1 MRKKEMF
8 YKILAYFGGALSFF
22 LVGFLFAYIF
32 YKGYKVIN
40 FKFLTDVPQGM
51 ILGQKGGI
59 APAIIG
65 SFLSTFIACLVAGFF
80 GIFTSIYLVF
90 YEENEKRIE
99 LIENIIKCIG
109 GIPSIVF
116 GLFGYTL
123 FTLYFGLGKSI
134 ISGGLTLGIM
144 IFPVV
149 EIRMEKVFRE
159 VEKEILNA
167 SYSMGISKFYTIYK
181 IVIPICLRDIVATIL
196 LGYNYAI
203 GATAPIMF
211 CMAVIN
217 SPISFT
223 ISKPGMSL
231 SYHLYTLMTQ
241 GISMEMAYGT
251 AFVLISLIVF
261 VTVVFQFL
269 LRKKGENIE

>member
-1 MRKKEMF
+1 MRKKEIF
-8 YKILAYFGGALSFF
+8 YRGLTYISGALVFF
-22 LVGFLFAYIF
+22 LVGFLFLYIF
-32 YKGYKVIN
+32 FKGYRVIN
-40 FKFLTDVPQGM
+40 LNFLLDVPQGM
-51 ILGQKGGI
+51 ILGKEGGI

-65 SFLSTFIACLVAGFF
+65 SFLSTFIACGVAGFF
-80 GIFTSIYLVF
+80 GIFTSVYLIF
-90 YEENEKRIE
+90 YERNQKKIK
-99 LIENIIKCIG
+99 IIQSIIKCIG

-123 FTLYFGLGKSI
+123 FTLYFGFGKSI
-134 ISGGLTLGIM
+134 LSGGLTLGVM
-144 IFPVV
+144 IFPVI
-149 EIRMEKVFRE
+149 EIRIEKSLRE
-159 VEKEILNA
+159 IDENILKA

-181 IVIPICLRDIVATIL
+181 VAIPYCLKEIMASVL

-217 SPISFT
+217 SPISFD
-223 ISKPGMSL
+223 IKKPAMSL

-251 AFVLISLIVF
+251 AFILLVLI
-261 VTVVFQFL
+261 VTVTIIFQIL
-269 LRKKGENIE
+269 LRKRDE

>member
-1 MRKKEMF
+1 MRKKEIF
-8 YKILAYFGGALSFF
+8 YRGLTYISGTLVFF
-22 LVGFLFAYIF
+22 LVGFLFLYIF
-32 YKGYKVIN
+32 FKSYKVIN
-40 FKFLTDVPQGM
+40 LNFLLDVPQGM
-51 ILGQKGGI
+51 VLGQEGGI

-65 SFLSTFIACLVAGFF
+65 SFLSTFIACGVAGFF

-90 YEENEKRIE
+90 YEKNQKKIK
-99 LIENIIKCIG
+99 IIQSIIKCIG

-123 FTLYFGLGKSI
+123 FTLYFGFGKSI
-134 ISGGLTLGIM
+134 ISGGLTLGVM

-149 EIRMEKVFRE
+149 EIRIEKSLRE
-159 VEKEILNA
+159 IDENILRA
-167 SYSMGISKFYTIYK
+167 SYSMGVSKFYTIYK
-181 IVIPICLRDIVATIL
+181 IGIPYCLKEIMASIL

-217 SPISFT
+217 SPISFD
-223 ISKPGMSL
+223 IKKPAMSL

-251 AFVLISLIVF
+251 AFILLALIVV
-261 VTVVFQFL
+261 VTIIFQIL
-269 LRKKGENIE
+269 LRKRDESNG

>member
-1 MRKKEMF
+1 MRKKEIF
-8 YKILAYFGGALSFF
+8 YRGLTYISGALVFF
-22 LVGFLFAYIF
+22 LVGFLFLYIF
-32 YKGYKVIN
+32 FKGYKVIN
-40 FKFLTDVPQGM
+40 LNFLLDVPQGM
-51 ILGQKGGI
+51 VLGQEGGI

-65 SFLSTFIACLVAGFF
+65 SFLSTFIACGVAGFF
-80 GIFTSIYLVF
+80 GIFTSIHLVF
-90 YEENEKRIE
+90 YEKNQRKIK
-99 LIENIIKCIG
+99 IIQSIIKCIG

-123 FTLYFGLGKSI
+123 FTLYFGFGKSI

-149 EIRMEKVFRE
+149 EIRIEKSLRE
-159 VEKEILNA
+159 IDENILKA
-167 SYSMGISKFYTIYK
+167 SYSMGVSKFYTIYK
-181 IVIPICLRDIVATIL
+181 IGIPYCLKEIIASIL

-217 SPISFT
+217 SPISFD
-223 ISKPGMSL
+223 IKKPAMSL

-251 AFVLISLIVF
+251 AFILLALIVV
-261 VTVVFQFL
+261 VTIIFQIL
-269 LRKKGENIE
+269 LRKRDE

>member
-1 MRKKEMF
+1 MRKKETF
-8 YKILAYFGGALSFF
+8 YRGLTYISGALVFF
-22 LVGFLFAYIF
+22 LVGFLFLYIF
-32 YKGYKVIN
+32 FKGYKVIN
-40 FKFLTDVPQGM
+40 LNFLLDVPQGM
-51 ILGQKGGI
+51 VLGQEGGI

-65 SFLSTFIACLVAGFF
+65 SFLSTFIACGVAGFF
-80 GIFTSIYLVF
+80 GIFTSIHLVF
-90 YEENEKRIE
+90 YEKNQKKIK
-99 LIENIIKCIG
+99 IIQSIIKCIG

-123 FTLYFGLGKSI
+123 FTLYFGFGKSI

-149 EIRMEKVFRE
+149 EIRIEKSLRE
-159 VEKEILNA
+159 IDENILRA
-167 SYSMGISKFYTIYK
+167 SYSMGVSKFYTIYK
-181 IVIPICLRDIVATIL
+181 IGIPYCLKEIIASIL

-217 SPISFT
+217 SPISFD
-223 ISKPGMSL
+223 IKKPAMSL

-251 AFVLISLIVF
+251 AFILLALIVV
-261 VTVVFQFL
+261 VTIIFQIL
-269 LRKKGENIE
+269 LRKRDE

>member
-1 MRKKEMF
+1 MRKKEIF
-8 YKILAYFGGALSFF
+8 YRGLTYISGALVFF
-22 LVGFLFAYIF
+22 LVGFLFLYIF
-32 YKGYKVIN
+32 LKGYKVIN
-40 FKFLTDVPQGM
+40 LNFLLDVPQGM
-51 ILGQKGGI
+51 VLGQEGGI

-65 SFLSTFIACLVAGFF
+65 SFLSTFIACGVAGFF
-80 GIFTSIYLVF
+80 GIFTSIHLVF
-90 YEENEKRIE
+90 YEKNQRKIK
-99 LIENIIKCIG
+99 IIQSIIKCIG

-123 FTLYFGLGKSI
+123 FTLYFGFGKSI

-149 EIRMEKVFRE
+149 EIRIEKSLRE
-159 VEKEILNA
+159 IDENILKA
-167 SYSMGISKFYTIYK
+167 SYSMGVSKFYTIYK
-181 IVIPICLRDIVATIL
+181 IGIPYCLKEIITSIL

-217 SPISFT
+217 SPISFD
-223 ISKPGMSL
+223 IKKPAMSL

-251 AFVLISLIVF
+251 AFILLALIVV
-261 VTVVFQFL
+261 VTIIFQIL
-269 LRKKGENIE
+269 LRKRDE

>member
-1 MRKKEMF
+1 MRKKEIF
-8 YKILAYFGGALSFF
+8 YRSLTYISGTLVFF
-22 LVGFLFAYIF
+22 LVGFLFLYIF
-32 YKGYKVIN
+32 FKGYKVIN
-40 FKFLTDVPQGM
+40 LNFLLDVPQGM
-51 ILGQKGGI
+51 VLGQEGGI

-65 SFLSTFIACLVAGFF
+65 SFLSTFIACGVAGFF
-80 GIFTSIYLVF
+80 GIFTSIHLVF
-90 YEENEKRIE
+90 YEKNQKKIK
-99 LIENIIKCIG
+99 IIQSIIKCIG

-123 FTLYFGLGKSI
+123 FTLYFGFGKSI

-149 EIRMEKVFRE
+149 EIRIEKSLRE
-159 VEKEILNA
+159 IDENILKA
-167 SYSMGISKFYTIYK
+167 SYSMGVSKFYTIYK
-181 IVIPICLRDIVATIL
+181 IGIPYCLKEIIASIL

-217 SPISFT
+217 SPISFD
-223 ISKPGMSL
+223 IKKPAMSL

-241 GISMEMAYGT
+241 GISMKMAYGT
-251 AFVLISLIVF
+251 AFILLALIVV
-261 VTVVFQFL
+261 VTIIFQIL
-269 LRKKGENIE
+269 LRKRDE

>member
-1 MRKKEMF
+1 MRKKEIF
-8 YKILAYFGGALSFF
+8 YRGLTYISGALVFF
-22 LVGFLFAYIF
+22 LVGFLFLYIF
-32 YKGYKVIN
+32 FKGYKVIN
-40 FKFLTDVPQGM
+40 LNFLLDVPQGM
-51 ILGQKGGI
+51 VLGQEGGI

-65 SFLSTFIACLVAGFF
+65 SFLSTFIACGVAGFF

-90 YEENEKRIE
+90 YEKNQRKIK
-99 LIENIIKCIG
+99 IIQSIIKCIG

-123 FTLYFGLGKSI
+123 FTLYFGFGKSI

-149 EIRMEKVFRE
+149 EIRIEKSLRE
-159 VEKEILNA
+159 IDENILRA
-167 SYSMGISKFYTIYK
+167 SYSMGVSKFYTIYK
-181 IVIPICLRDIVATIL
+181 IGIPYCLKEIMAIIL

-217 SPISFT
+217 SPISFD
-223 ISKPGMSL
+223 IKKPAMSL

-241 GISMEMAYGT
+241 GISMKMAYGT
-251 AFVLISLIVF
+251 AFILLALIVV
-261 VTVVFQFL
+261 VTIIFQIL
-269 LRKKGENIE
+269 LRKRDE

>member
-1 MRKKEMF
+1 MRKKEIF
-8 YKILAYFGGALSFF
+8 YRGLTYISGALVFF
-22 LVGFLFAYIF
+22 LVGFLFLYIF
-32 YKGYKVIN
+32 FKGYKVIN
-40 FKFLTDVPQGM
+40 LNFLLDVPQGM
-51 ILGQKGGI
+51 VLGQEGGI

-65 SFLSTFIACLVAGFF
+65 SFLSTFIACGVAGFF

-90 YEENEKRIE
+90 YEKNQKKIK
-99 LIENIIKCIG
+99 IIQSIIKCIG

-123 FTLYFGLGKSI
+123 FTLYFGFGKSI

-149 EIRMEKVFRE
+149 EIRIEKSLRE
-159 VEKEILNA
+159 IDENILKA
-167 SYSMGISKFYTIYK
+167 SYSMGVSKFYTIYK
-181 IVIPICLRDIVATIL
+181 IGIPYCLKEIITSIL

-217 SPISFT
+217 SPISFD
-223 ISKPGMSL
+223 IKKPAMSL

-251 AFVLISLIVF
+251 AFILLALIVV
-261 VTVVFQFL
+261 VTIIFQIL
-269 LRKKGENIE
+269 LRKRDE

>member
-1 MRKKEMF
+1 MRKKEIF
-8 YKILAYFGGALSFF
+8 YRGLAYISGTLVFF
-22 LVGFLFAYIF
+22 LVGFLFLYIF
-32 YKGYKVIN
+32 LKGYKVIN
-40 FKFLTDVPQGM
+40 LNFLLDVPQGM
-51 ILGQKGGI
+51 VLGQEGGI

-65 SFLSTFIACLVAGFF
+65 SFLSTFIACGVAGFF

-90 YEENEKRIE
+90 YEKNQKKIK
-99 LIENIIKCIG
+99 IIQSIIKCIG

-123 FTLYFGLGKSI
+123 FTLYFGFGKSI

-149 EIRMEKVFRE
+149 EIRIEKSLRE
-159 VEKEILNA
+159 IDENILKA
-167 SYSMGISKFYTIYK
+167 SYSMGVSKFYTIYK
-181 IVIPICLRDIVATIL
+181 IGIPYCLKEIIASIL

-217 SPISFT
+217 SPISFD
-223 ISKPGMSL
+223 IKKPAMSL

-251 AFVLISLIVF
+251 AFILLALIVV
-261 VTVVFQFL
+261 VTIIFQIL
-269 LRKKGENIE
+269 LRKRDE

>member
-1 MRKKEMF
+1 MRKKETF
-8 YKILAYFGGALSFF
+8 YRGLTYISGALVFF
-22 LVGFLFAYIF
+22 LVGFLFLYIF
-32 YKGYKVIN
+32 FKGYKVIN
-40 FKFLTDVPQGM
+40 LNFLLDVPQGM
-51 ILGQKGGI
+51 VLGQEGGI

-65 SFLSTFIACLVAGFF
+65 SFLSTFIACGVAGFF

-90 YEENEKRIE
+90 YEKNQKKIK
-99 LIENIIKCIG
+99 IIQSIIKCIG

-123 FTLYFGLGKSI
+123 FTLYFGFGKSI
-134 ISGGLTLGIM
+134 ISGGLTLGVM

-149 EIRMEKVFRE
+149 EIRIEKSLRE
-159 VEKEILNA
+159 IDENILRA
-167 SYSMGISKFYTIYK
+167 SYSMGVSKFYTIYK
-181 IVIPICLRDIVATIL
+181 IGIPYCIKEIMASIL

-217 SPISFT
+217 SPISFD
-223 ISKPGMSL
+223 IKKPAMSL

-251 AFVLISLIVF
+251 AFILLALIVV
-261 VTVVFQFL
+261 VTIIFQIL
-269 LRKKGENIE
+269 LRKRDE

>member
-1 MRKKEMF
+1 MRKKEIF
-8 YKILAYFGGALSFF
+8 YRGLTYISGTLVFF
-22 LVGFLFAYIF
+22 LVGFLFLYIF
-32 YKGYKVIN
+32 LKGYKVIN
-40 FKFLTDVPQGM
+40 LNFLLDVPQGM
-51 ILGQKGGI
+51 VLGQEGGI

-65 SFLSTFIACLVAGFF
+65 SFLSTFIACGVAGFF
-80 GIFTSIYLVF
+80 GIFTSIHLVF
-90 YEENEKRIE
+90 YEKNQRKIK
-99 LIENIIKCIG
+99 IIQSIIKCIG

-123 FTLYFGLGKSI
+123 FTLYFGFGKSI
-134 ISGGLTLGIM
+134 VSGGLTLGVM

-149 EIRMEKVFRE
+149 EIRIEKSLRE
-159 VEKEILNA
+159 IDENILKA
-167 SYSMGISKFYTIYK
+167 SYSMGVSKFYTIYK
-181 IVIPICLRDIVATIL
+181 IGIPYCLKEIIASIL

-217 SPISFT
+217 SPISFD
-223 ISKPGMSL
+223 IKKPAMSL

-251 AFVLISLIVF
+251 AFILLALIVV
-261 VTVVFQFL
+261 VTIIFQIL
-269 LRKKGENIE
+269 LRKRDE

>member
-1 MRKKEMF
+1 MRKKEIF
-8 YKILAYFGGALSFF
+8 YRGLTYISGTLVFF
-22 LVGFLFAYIF
+22 LIGFLFLYIF
-32 YKGYKVIN
+32 FKGYKVIN
-40 FKFLTDVPQGM
+40 LNFLLDVPQGM
-51 ILGQKGGI
+51 VLGQEGGI

-65 SFLSTFIACLVAGFF
+65 SFLSTFIACGVAGFF

-90 YEENEKRIE
+90 YEKNQKKIK
-99 LIENIIKCIG
+99 IIQSIIKCIG

-123 FTLYFGLGKSI
+123 FTLYFGFGKSI

-149 EIRMEKVFRE
+149 EIRIEKSLRE
-159 VEKEILNA
+159 IDENILKA
-167 SYSMGISKFYTIYK
+167 SYSMGVSKFYTIYK
-181 IVIPICLRDIVATIL
+181 IGIPYCLKEIIASIL

-217 SPISFT
+217 SPISFD
-223 ISKPGMSL
+223 IKKPAMSL

-251 AFVLISLIVF
+251 AFILLALIVV
-261 VTVVFQFL
+261 VTIIFQIL
-269 LRKKGENIE
+269 LRKRDE

>member
-1 MRKKEMF
+1 MRKKEIF
-8 YKILAYFGGALSFF
+8 YRGLTYITGTLVFF
-22 LVGFLFAYIF
+22 LIGFLFLYIF
-32 YKGYKVIN
+32 FKGYKVIN
-40 FKFLTDVPQGM
+40 LNFLLDVPQGM
-51 ILGQKGGI
+51 VLGQEGGI

-65 SFLSTFIACLVAGFF
+65 SFLSTFIACGVAGFF
-80 GIFTSIYLVF
+80 GVFTSIYLVF
-90 YEENEKRIE
+90 YEKNQKKIK
-99 LIENIIKCIG
+99 IIQSIIKCIG

-123 FTLYFGLGKSI
+123 FTLYFGFGKSI

-149 EIRMEKVFRE
+149 EIRIEKSLRE
-159 VEKEILNA
+159 IDENILKA
-167 SYSMGISKFYTIYK
+167 SYSMGVSKFYTIYK
-181 IVIPICLRDIVATIL
+181 IGIPYCLKEVMASIL

-217 SPISFT
+217 SPISFD
-223 ISKPGMSL
+223 IKKPAMSL

-251 AFVLISLIVF
+251 AFILLALIVV
-261 VTVVFQFL
+261 VTIIFQIL
-269 LRKKGENIE
+269 LRKRDE

>member
-1 MRKKEMF
+1 MRKKEIF
-8 YKILAYFGGALSFF
+8 YRGLTYISGTLVFF
-22 LVGFLFAYIF
+22 LVGFLFLYIF
-32 YKGYKVIN
+32 FKGYKVIN
-40 FKFLTDVPQGM
+40 LNFLLDVPQGM
-51 ILGQKGGI
+51 VLGQEGGI

-65 SFLSTFIACLVAGFF
+65 SFLSTFIACGVAGFF
-80 GIFTSIYLVF
+80 GIFTSIHLVF
-90 YEENEKRIE
+90 YEKNQRKIK
-99 LIENIIKCIG
+99 IIQSIIKCIG

-123 FTLYFGLGKSI
+123 FTLYFGFGKSI

-149 EIRMEKVFRE
+149 EIRIEKSLRE
-159 VEKEILNA
+159 IDENILRA
-167 SYSMGISKFYTIYK
+167 SYSMGVSKFYTIYK
-181 IVIPICLRDIVATIL
+181 IGIPYCLKEIIASIL

-217 SPISFT
+217 SPISFD
-223 ISKPGMSL
+223 IKKPAMSL

-241 GISMEMAYGT
+241 GISMKMAYGT
-251 AFVLISLIVF
+251 AFILLALIVV
-261 VTVVFQFL
+261 VTIIFQIL
-269 LRKKGENIE
+269 LRKRDE

>member
-1 MRKKEMF
+1 MRKKELF
-8 YKILAYFGGALSFF
+8 FKTLTYISGFITFF
-22 LVGFLFAYIF
+22 LIGFLFIYIF
-32 YKGYKVIN
+32 YKGYRVIN
-40 FKFLTDVPQGM
+40 FNFLTDVPQGM
-51 ILGQKGGI
+51 ILGTDGGV
-59 APAIIG
+59 APAIVG
-65 SFLSTFIACLVAGFF
+65 SFLSTFIACTVAGFF
-80 GIFTSIYLVF
+80 GIFTSVYLVF
-90 YEENEKRIE
+90 YEENEKRTR
-99 LIENIIKCIG
+99 LIQNIIKCIG

-149 EIRMEKVFRE
+149 EIRTEKSLRE
-159 VEKEILNA
+159 VEKNLLKA
-167 SYSMGISKFYTIYK
+167 SYVMGISKFYTLYK
-181 IVIPICLRDIVATIL
+181 IVIPYCLRDIVAAIL

-217 SPISFT
+217 SPISFNLK
-223 ISKPGMSL
+223 KPAMSL

-251 AFVLISLIVF
+251 AFVLINLIVF
-261 VTVVFQFL
+261 VTIIFQLL

>member
-1 MRKKEMF
+1 MRKKETF
-8 YKILAYFGGALSFF
+8 YRGLTYISGALVFF
-22 LVGFLFAYIF
+22 LVGFLFLYIF
-32 YKGYKVIN
+32 FKGYKVIN
-40 FKFLTDVPQGM
+40 LNFLLDVPQGM
-51 ILGQKGGI
+51 VLGQEGGI

-65 SFLSTFIACLVAGFF
+65 SFLSTFIACGVAGFF
-80 GIFTSIYLVF
+80 GIFTSIHLVF
-90 YEENEKRIE
+90 YEKNQRKIK
-99 LIENIIKCIG
+99 IIQSIIKCIG

-123 FTLYFGLGKSI
+123 FTLYFGFGKSI
-134 ISGGLTLGIM
+134 VSGGLTLGVM

-149 EIRMEKVFRE
+149 EIRIEKSLRE
-159 VEKEILNA
+159 IDENILKA
-167 SYSMGISKFYTIYK
+167 SYSMGVSKFYTIYK
-181 IVIPICLRDIVATIL
+181 IGIPYCLKEIIASIL

-217 SPISFT
+217 SPISFD
-223 ISKPGMSL
+223 IKKPAMSL

-251 AFVLISLIVF
+251 AFILLALIVV
-261 VTVVFQFL
+261 VTIIFQIL
-269 LRKKGENIE
+269 LRKRDE

>member
-1 MRKKEMF
+1 MRKKEIF
-8 YKILAYFGGALSFF
+8 YRGLTYISGALVFF
-22 LVGFLFAYIF
+22 LVGFLFLYIF
-32 YKGYKVIN
+32 FKGYKVIN
-40 FKFLTDVPQGM
+40 LNFLLDVPQGM
-51 ILGQKGGI
+51 VLGQEGGI

-65 SFLSTFIACLVAGFF
+65 SFLSTFIACGVAGFF

-90 YEENEKRIE
+90 YEKNQRKIK
-99 LIENIIKCIG
+99 IIQSIIKCIG

-123 FTLYFGLGKSI
+123 FTLYFGFGKSI
-134 ISGGLTLGIM
+134 ISGGLTLGVM

-149 EIRMEKVFRE
+149 EIRIEKSLRE
-159 VEKEILNA
+159 IDENILRA
-167 SYSMGISKFYTIYK
+167 SYSMGVSKFYTIYK
-181 IVIPICLRDIVATIL
+181 IGIPYCIKEIMASIL

-217 SPISFT
+217 SPISFD
-223 ISKPGMSL
+223 IKKPAMSL

-251 AFVLISLIVF
+251 AFILLALIVV
-261 VTVVFQFL
+261 VTIIFQIL
-269 LRKKGENIE
+269 LRKRDE

>member
-1 MRKKEMF
+1 MRKKEIF
-8 YKILAYFGGALSFF
+8 YRGLTYISGTLVFF
-22 LVGFLFAYIF
+22 LVGFLFLYIF
-32 YKGYKVIN
+32 FKGYKVIN
-40 FKFLTDVPQGM
+40 LNFLLDVPQGM
-51 ILGQKGGI
+51 VLGQEGGI

-65 SFLSTFIACLVAGFF
+65 SFLSTFIACGVAGFF

-90 YEENEKRIE
+90 YEKNQRKIK
-99 LIENIIKCIG
+99 IIQSIIKCIG

-123 FTLYFGLGKSI
+123 FTLYFGFGKSI

-149 EIRMEKVFRE
+149 EIRIEKSLRE
-159 VEKEILNA
+159 IDENILRA
-167 SYSMGISKFYTIYK
+167 SYSMGVSKFYTIYK
-181 IVIPICLRDIVATIL
+181 IGIPYCLKEIMASIL

-217 SPISFT
+217 SPISFD
-223 ISKPGMSL
+223 IKKPAMSL

-251 AFVLISLIVF
+251 AFILLALIVV
-261 VTVVFQFL
+261 VTIIFQIL
-269 LRKKGENIE
+269 LRKRDE

>member
-1 MRKKEMF
+1 MRKKEIF
-8 YKILAYFGGALSFF
+8 YRGLTYISGALVFF
-22 LVGFLFAYIF
+22 LVGFLFLYIF
-32 YKGYKVIN
+32 FKGYKVIN
-40 FKFLTDVPQGM
+40 LNFLLDVPQGM
-51 ILGQKGGI
+51 VLGQEGGI

-65 SFLSTFIACLVAGFF
+65 SFLSTFIACGVAGFF

-90 YEENEKRIE
+90 YEKNQKKIK
-99 LIENIIKCIG
+99 IIQSIIKCIG

-123 FTLYFGLGKSI
+123 FTLYFGFGKSI
-134 ISGGLTLGIM
+134 VSGGLTLGVM

-149 EIRMEKVFRE
+149 EIRIEKSLRE
-159 VEKEILNA
+159 IDENILKA
-167 SYSMGISKFYTIYK
+167 SYSMGVSKFYTIYK
-181 IVIPICLRDIVATIL
+181 IGIPYCLKEIIASIL

-217 SPISFT
+217 SPISFD
-223 ISKPGMSL
+223 IKKPAMSL

-251 AFVLISLIVF
+251 AFILLALIVV
-261 VTVVFQFL
+261 VTIIFQIL
-269 LRKKGENIE
+269 LRKRNE

>member
-1 MRKKEMF
+1 MRKKEIF
-8 YKILAYFGGALSFF
+8 YRGLAYISGTLVFF
-22 LVGFLFAYIF
+22 LVGFLFLYIF
-32 YKGYKVIN
+32 FKSYKVIN
-40 FKFLTDVPQGM
+40 LNFLLDVPQGM
-51 ILGQKGGI
+51 VLGQEGGI

-65 SFLSTFIACLVAGFF
+65 SFLSTFIACGVAGFF

-90 YEENEKRIE
+90 YEKNQKKIK
-99 LIENIIKCIG
+99 IIQSIIKCIG

-123 FTLYFGLGKSI
+123 FTLYFGFGKSI
-134 ISGGLTLGIM
+134 ISGGLTLGVM

-149 EIRMEKVFRE
+149 EIRIEKSLRE
-159 VEKEILNA
+159 IDENILRA
-167 SYSMGISKFYTIYK
+167 SYSMGVSKFYTIYK
-181 IVIPICLRDIVATIL
+181 IGIPYCLKEIMASIL

-217 SPISFT
+217 SPISFD
-223 ISKPGMSL
+223 IKKPAMSL

-251 AFVLISLIVF
+251 AFILLALIVV
-261 VTVVFQFL
+261 VTIIFQIL
-269 LRKKGENIE
+269 LRKRDESNG

>member
-1 MRKKEMF
+1 MRKKEIF
-8 YKILAYFGGALSFF
+8 YKSLTYISGTLVFF
-22 LVGFLFAYIF
+22 LVGFLFLYIF
-32 YKGYKVIN
+32 FKGYKVIN
-40 FKFLTDVPQGM
+40 LNFLLDVPQGM
-51 ILGQKGGI
+51 VLGQEGGI

-65 SFLSTFIACLVAGFF
+65 SFLSTFIACGVAGFF

-90 YEENEKRIE
+90 YEKNQKKIK
-99 LIENIIKCIG
+99 IIQSIIKCIG

-123 FTLYFGLGKSI
+123 FTLYFGFGKSI

-149 EIRMEKVFRE
+149 EIRIEKSLRE
-159 VEKEILNA
+159 IDENILKA

-181 IVIPICLRDIVATIL
+181 IGIPYCLKEIMASIL

-217 SPISFT
+217 SPISFD
-223 ISKPGMSL
+223 IKKPAMSL

-241 GISMEMAYGT
+241 GISIEMAYGT
-251 AFVLISLIVF
+251 AFILLALIVV
-261 VTVVFQFL
+261 VTIIFQIL
-269 LRKKGENIE
+269 LRKRDE

>member
-1 MRKKEMF
+1 MRKKEIF
-8 YKILAYFGGALSFF
+8 YRGLAYISGTLVFF
-22 LVGFLFAYIF
+22 LVGFLFLYIF
-32 YKGYKVIN
+32 FKGYKVIN
-40 FKFLTDVPQGM
+40 LNFLLDIPQGM
-51 ILGQKGGI
+51 VLGQEGGI

-65 SFLSTFIACLVAGFF
+65 SFLSTFIACGVAGFF

-90 YEENEKRIE
+90 YEKNQKKIK
-99 LIENIIKCIG
+99 IIQSIIKCIG

-123 FTLYFGLGKSI
+123 FTLYFGFGKSI
-134 ISGGLTLGIM
+134 ISGGLTLGVM

-149 EIRMEKVFRE
+149 EIRIEKSLRE
-159 VEKEILNA
+159 IDENILRA
-167 SYSMGISKFYTIYK
+167 SYSMGVSKFYTIYK
-181 IVIPICLRDIVATIL
+181 IGIPYCLKEIMASIL

-217 SPISFT
+217 SPISFD
-223 ISKPGMSL
+223 IKKPAMSL

-251 AFVLISLIVF
+251 AFILLALIVV
-261 VTVVFQFL
+261 VTIIFQIL
-269 LRKKGENIE
+269 LRKRDE

>member
-1 MRKKEMF
+1 MRKKEIF
-8 YKILAYFGGALSFF
+8 YRGLTYISGALVFF
-22 LVGFLFAYIF
+22 LVGFLFLYIF
-32 YKGYKVIN
+32 LKGYKVIN
-40 FKFLTDVPQGM
+40 LNFLLDVSQGM
-51 ILGQKGGI
+51 VLGQEGGI

-65 SFLSTFIACLVAGFF
+65 SFLSTFIACGVAGFF

-90 YEENEKRIE
+90 YEKNQRKIK
-99 LIENIIKCIG
+99 IIQSIIKCIG

-123 FTLYFGLGKSI
+123 FTLYFGFGKSI

-149 EIRMEKVFRE
+149 EIRIEKSLRE
-159 VEKEILNA
+159 IDENILKA
-167 SYSMGISKFYTIYK
+167 SYSMGVSKFYTIYK
-181 IVIPICLRDIVATIL
+181 IGIPYCLKEIMASIL

-217 SPISFT
+217 SPISFD
-223 ISKPGMSL
+223 IKKPAMSL

-251 AFVLISLIVF
+251 AFILLALIVV
-261 VTVVFQFL
+261 VTIIFQIL
-269 LRKKGENIE
+269 LRKRDE

>member
-1 MRKKEMF
+1 MRKKEIF
-8 YKILAYFGGALSFF
+8 YRGLTYISGALVFF
-22 LVGFLFAYIF
+22 LVGFLFLYIF
-32 YKGYKVIN
+32 LKGYKVIN
-40 FKFLTDVPQGM
+40 LNFLLDVPQGM
-51 ILGQKGGI
+51 VLGQEGGI

-65 SFLSTFIACLVAGFF
+65 SFLSTFIACGVAGFF

-90 YEENEKRIE
+90 YEKNQKKIK
-99 LIENIIKCIG
+99 IIQSIIKCIG

-123 FTLYFGLGKSI
+123 FTLYFGFGKSI
-134 ISGGLTLGIM
+134 ISGGLTLGVM

-149 EIRMEKVFRE
+149 EIRIEKSLRE
-159 VEKEILNA
+159 IDENILRA
-167 SYSMGISKFYTIYK
+167 SYSMGVSKFYTIYK
-181 IVIPICLRDIVATIL
+181 IGIPYCLKEIMASVL

-217 SPISFT
+217 SPISFD
-223 ISKPGMSL
+223 IKKPAMSL

-251 AFVLISLIVF
+251 AFILLALIVV
-261 VTVVFQFL
+261 VTIIFQIL
-269 LRKKGENIE
+269 LRKRDE

>member
-1 MRKKEMF
+1 MRKKEIF
-8 YKILAYFGGALSFF
+8 YRGLTYISGTLVFF
-22 LVGFLFAYIF
+22 LIGFLFLYIF
-32 YKGYKVIN
+32 FKGYKVIN
-40 FKFLTDVPQGM
+40 LNFLLDVPQGM
-51 ILGQKGGI
+51 VLGQEGGI

-65 SFLSTFIACLVAGFF
+65 SFLSTFIACGVAGFF

-90 YEENEKRIE
+90 YEKNQKKIK
-99 LIENIIKCIG
+99 IIQSIIKCIG

-123 FTLYFGLGKSI
+123 FTLYFGFGKSI
-134 ISGGLTLGIM
+134 VSGGLTLGVM

-149 EIRMEKVFRE
+149 EIRIEKSLRE
-159 VEKEILNA
+159 IDENILKA
-167 SYSMGISKFYTIYK
+167 SYSMGVSKFYTIYK
-181 IVIPICLRDIVATIL
+181 IGIPYCLKEIIASIL

-217 SPISFT
+217 SPISFD
-223 ISKPGMSL
+223 IKKPAMSL

-251 AFVLISLIVF
+251 AFILLALIVV
-261 VTVVFQFL
+261 VTIIFQIL
-269 LRKKGENIE
+269 LRKRDE

>member
-1 MRKKEMF
+1 MRKKEIF
-8 YKILAYFGGALSFF
+8 YRGLAYISGTLVFF
-22 LVGFLFAYIF
+22 LVGFLFLYIF
-32 YKGYKVIN
+32 FKGYKVIN
-40 FKFLTDVPQGM
+40 LNFLLDVPQGM
-51 ILGQKGGI
+51 VLGQEGGI

-65 SFLSTFIACLVAGFF
+65 SFLSTFIACGVAGFF
-80 GIFTSIYLVF
+80 GIFTSIHLVF
-90 YEENEKRIE
+90 YEKNQKKIK
-99 LIENIIKCIG
+99 IIQSIIKCIG

-123 FTLYFGLGKSI
+123 FTLYFGFGKSI

-149 EIRMEKVFRE
+149 EIRIEKSLRE
-159 VEKEILNA
+159 IDENILKA
-167 SYSMGISKFYTIYK
+167 SYSMGVSKFYTIYK
-181 IVIPICLRDIVATIL
+181 IGIPYCLKEIIASIL

-217 SPISFT
+217 SQISFD
-223 ISKPGMSL
+223 IKKPAMSL

-251 AFVLISLIVF
+251 AFILLALIVV
-261 VTVVFQFL
+261 VTIIFQIL
-269 LRKKGENIE
+269 LRKRDE

>member
-1 MRKKEMF
+1 MRKKEIF
-8 YKILAYFGGALSFF
+8 YRGLTYISGALVFF
-22 LVGFLFAYIF
+22 LVGFLFLYIF
-32 YKGYKVIN
+32 FKGYKVIN
-40 FKFLTDVPQGM
+40 LNFLLDVPQGM
-51 ILGQKGGI
+51 VLGQEGGI

-65 SFLSTFIACLVAGFF
+65 SFLSTFIACGVAGFF

-90 YEENEKRIE
+90 YEKNQKKIK
-99 LIENIIKCIG
+99 IIQSIIKCIG

-123 FTLYFGLGKSI
+123 FTLYFGFGKSI
-134 ISGGLTLGIM
+134 VSGGLTLGVM

-149 EIRMEKVFRE
+149 EIRIEKSLRE
-159 VEKEILNA
+159 IDENILRA
-167 SYSMGISKFYTIYK
+167 SYSMGVSKFYTIYK
-181 IVIPICLRDIVATIL
+181 IGIPYCLKEIMASVL

-217 SPISFT
+217 SQISFD
-223 ISKPGMSL
+223 IKKPAMSL

-251 AFVLISLIVF
+251 AFILLALIVV
-261 VTVVFQFL
+261 VTIIFQIL
-269 LRKKGENIE
+269 LRKRDE

>member
-1 MRKKEMF
+1 MRKKEIF
-8 YKILAYFGGALSFF
+8 YRSLTYISGTLVFF
-22 LVGFLFAYIF
+22 LVGFLFLYIF
-32 YKGYKVIN
+32 FKGYKVIN
-40 FKFLTDVPQGM
+40 INFLLDVPQGM
-51 ILGQKGGI
+51 VLGQEGGI

-65 SFLSTFIACLVAGFF
+65 SFLSTFIACGVAGFF

-90 YEENEKRIE
+90 YEKNQKKIK
-99 LIENIIKCIG
+99 IIQSIIKCIG

-123 FTLYFGLGKSI
+123 FTLYFGFGKSI

-144 IFPVV
+144 IFPVM
-149 EIRMEKVFRE
+149 EIRIEKSLRE
-159 VEKEILNA
+159 IDENILKA
-167 SYSMGISKFYTIYK
+167 SYSMGVSKFYTIYK
-181 IVIPICLRDIVATIL
+181 IGIPYCLKEIIASIL

-217 SPISFT
+217 SPISFD
-223 ISKPGMSL
+223 IKKPAMSL

-241 GISMEMAYGT
+241 GISMEMTYGT
-251 AFVLISLIVF
+251 AFILLALIVV
-261 VTVVFQFL
+261 VTIIFQIL
-269 LRKKGENIE
+269 LRKRDE

>member
-1 MRKKEMF
+1 MRKKETF
-8 YKILAYFGGALSFF
+8 YRGLTYISGALVFF
-22 LVGFLFAYIF
+22 LVGFLFLYIF
-32 YKGYKVIN
+32 FKGYKVIN
-40 FKFLTDVPQGM
+40 LNFLLDVPQGM
-51 ILGQKGGI
+51 VLGQEGGI

-65 SFLSTFIACLVAGFF
+65 SFLSTFIACGVAGFF
-80 GIFTSIYLVF
+80 GIFTSIHLVF
-90 YEENEKRIE
+90 YEKNQKKIK
-99 LIENIIKCIG
+99 IIQSIIKCIG

-123 FTLYFGLGKSI
+123 FTLYFGFGKSI
-134 ISGGLTLGIM
+134 VSGGLTLGVM

-149 EIRMEKVFRE
+149 EIRIEKSLRE
-159 VEKEILNA
+159 IDENILKA
-167 SYSMGISKFYTIYK
+167 SYSMGVSKFYTIYK
-181 IVIPICLRDIVATIL
+181 IGIPYCLKEIIASIL

-217 SPISFT
+217 SPISFD
-223 ISKPGMSL
+223 IKKPTMSL

-251 AFVLISLIVF
+251 AFILLALIVV
-261 VTVVFQFL
+261 VTIIFQIL
-269 LRKKGENIE
+269 LRKRDE

>member
-1 MRKKEMF
+1 MRKKEIF
-8 YKILAYFGGALSFF
+8 YRGLTYISGALVFF
-22 LVGFLFAYIF
+22 LVGFLFLYIF
-32 YKGYKVIN
+32 FKGYKVIN
-40 FKFLTDVPQGM
+40 LNFLLDVPQGM
-51 ILGQKGGI
+51 VLGQEGGI

-65 SFLSTFIACLVAGFF
+65 SFLSTFIACGVAGFF
-80 GIFTSIYLVF
+80 GIFTSIHLVF
-90 YEENEKRIE
+90 YEKNQRKIK
-99 LIENIIKCIG
+99 IIQSIIKCIG

-123 FTLYFGLGKSI
+123 FTLYFGFGKSI

-149 EIRMEKVFRE
+149 EIRIEKSLRE
-159 VEKEILNA
+159 IDENILRA
-167 SYSMGISKFYTIYK
+167 SYSMGVSKFYTIYK
-181 IVIPICLRDIVATIL
+181 IGIPYCLKEIIASIL

-217 SPISFT
+217 SQISFD
-223 ISKPGMSL
+223 IKKPAMSL

-251 AFVLISLIVF
+251 AFILLALIVV
-261 VTVVFQFL
+261 VTIIFQIL
-269 LRKKGENIE
+269 LRKRDE

>member
-1 MRKKEMF
+1 MF

-149 EIRMEKVFRE
+149 EIRIEKAFRE

-181 IVIPICLRDIVATIL
+181 IVIPTCLRDIVATIL

-217 SPISFT
+217 SPISFN